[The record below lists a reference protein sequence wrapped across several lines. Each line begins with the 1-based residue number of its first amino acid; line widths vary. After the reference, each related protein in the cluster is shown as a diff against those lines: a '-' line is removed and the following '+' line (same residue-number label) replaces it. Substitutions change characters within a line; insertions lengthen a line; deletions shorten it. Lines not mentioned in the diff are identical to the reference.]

1 MGVTIAIIGS
11 GAVISS
17 YIEPRIL
24 AVINWC
30 AVAIILKLLKLIL
43 SLSCCYVELHR
54 NYLLKELR

>member
-1 MGVTIAIIGS
+1 MGVTIAIIGG

-30 AVAIILKLLKLIL
+30 AVAIILKLLKLISL
-43 SLSCCYVELHR
+43 LSCCYVELQ